1 MHGSERASK
10 PTITRRKK
18 GKKVGKDVFLWL
30 PFMKDKDDLALD
42 AVFVCT
48 TELAA

>member
-1 MHGSERASK
+1 MDLKEQANPPSRGE
-10 PTITRRKK
+10 KK
-18 GKKVGKDVFLWL
+18 GKRWEKIFFLRL